1 MVELS
6 KKQFSLLVDIDNDLY
21 LDTFNKE
28 DVDNIKYLQSL
39 KFVEPLHRPFT
50 PEERRAHSSIG
61 LVVVGNG
68 PVCGYKTTPLGKA
81 MIEAKVSEMH
91 DQELTL
97 SKASKDHKLALIGAI
112 SGLFGGATGLIALLL
127 QLFQNTP
134 PPAP

>member
-1 MVELS
+1 
-6 KKQFSLLVDIDNDLY
+6 
-21 LDTFNKE
+21 
-28 DVDNIKYLQSL
+28 
-39 KFVEPLHRPFT
+39 
-50 PEERRAHSSIG
+50 
-61 LVVVGNG
+61 
-68 PVCGYKTTPLGKA
+68 